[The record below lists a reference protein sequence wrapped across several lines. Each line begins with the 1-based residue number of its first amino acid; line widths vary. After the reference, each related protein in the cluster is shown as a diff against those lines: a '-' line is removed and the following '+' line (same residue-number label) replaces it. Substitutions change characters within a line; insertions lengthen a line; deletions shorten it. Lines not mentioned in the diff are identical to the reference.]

1 MSDFWQTGSIT
12 TIHRLPGTGSEELEA
27 AVGRYCLEKP
37 VSILIPA
44 LASEMDG
51 PAFPRIMEEL
61 ETVRFPA
68 EVVLALGRAVP
79 EDLSRAREYLCR
91 LPVKGTVIWPESQN
105 LAAVL
110 EEVRQDVDAGPPGK
124 GRDVWIALG
133 YLLGVGGFHAFAL
146 HDADIVTYTRDI
158 PLRLLAPLAHP
169 ELDFAFNKGYYA
181 RITGTTLAGR
191 VTRLL
196 VSPLL
201 KVLLEISDTASL
213 NTMAAM
219 RYVLA
224 GEFALTTR
232 LAAAIPIPRDWG
244 LEVGIISAVSKI
256 MAPQAICQSDLCENY
271 EHKHQ
276 DLSPEDRTKGLNR
289 MAVEVA
295 ANLFRELGAAD
306 APADLPDRYRERALG
321 MIPAYRADAL
331 VNGLDYSAEREK
343 KTVDTFTEALRAA
356 IDLVSSKGMVTPL
369 PAWNETERA
378 VPGLQKRI
386 VEAVEKDNRS

>member
-1 MSDFWQTGSIT
+1 
-12 TIHRLPGTGSEELEA
+12 
-27 AVGRYCLEKP
+27 
-37 VSILIPA
+37 
-44 LASEMDG
+44 MDG

-61 ETVRFPA
+61 KKVRYPS
-68 EVVLALGRAVP
+68 EIVLALGRAIP
-79 EDLSRAREYLCR
+79 ADLSRAREYLDK
-91 LPVKGTVIWPESQN
+91 LPVKGTVIWPESEN

-110 EEVRQDVDAGPPGK
+110 DDALPEVDAGPPGK

-133 YLLGVGGFHAFAL
+133 YLLGRGVYHAFAL

-158 PLRLLAPLAHP
+158 PLRLLAPLVHP
-169 ELDFAFNKGYYA
+169 DLTFEFCKGYYVRVSGVA
-181 RITGTTLAGR
+181 MAGR

-196 VSPLL
+196 VSPLIR
-201 KVLLEISDTASL
+201 VLMDVSDTATL
-213 NTMAAM
+213 NTIGAM
-219 RYVLA
+219 RYALA

-244 LEVGIISAVSKI
+244 LEVGIISAVSKTV
-256 MAPQAICQSDLCENY
+256 PSSAICQSDLCDNY

-306 APADLPDRYRERALG
+306 VPAHLPGWYRETALE
-321 MIPAYRADAL
+321 MIPGYMADAL
-331 VNGLDYSAEREK
+331 VNGLDYDVEK
-343 KTVDTFTEALRAA
+343 EKAAIDTFTKALQAA
-356 IDLVSSKGMVTPL
+356 IDLVNTTGIVSPL

-378 VPGLQKRI
+378 VPGLQQRI
-386 VEAVEKDNRS
+386 VEAVAKDNS